1 VAENRLGSPVGTR
14 GTMMQN
20 KPNCPKRGTEAV
32 SRSRPADRIPSIP
45 LFYHSTI
52 PVQCRWCKTKPIS
65 RCAQW
70 GGAWRRRPWRAIV
83 PNKAKLGQD
92 GRSGGRHIRDACC
105 AEQTQ
110 FGPAPAAIGGEMCQ
124 TNPILVRP
132 SGTSRAARGLE
143 AVAPNKAN
151 SRRGGLRRALLGR
164 RAPVRA
170 KQTQFGPAPRQVGT
184 FRVKRTQSGP
194 AWRTCETN
202 PIRPGS
208 GRHRGRNVPNK
219 PNPAPGA
226 SVVGVKQSQF
236 REGWIDAQVP
246 CRKGIMTVLTHRWP
260 QENKANSQAG
270 SQSRVCQTKPIP
282 GAGLSPASGRLLLGR
297 DEYNGWES
305 FFRFSRAHFGR
316 VGTPIYER

>member
-1 VAENRLGSPVGTR
+1 VANR
-14 GTMMQN
+14 
-20 KPNCPKRGTEAV
+20 
-32 SRSRPADRIPSIP
+32 
-45 LFYHSTI
+45 
-52 PVQCRWCKTKPIS
+52 PI
-65 RCAQW
+65 
-70 GGAWRRRPWRAIV
+70 
-83 PNKAKLGQD
+83 GQ
-92 GRSGGRHIRDACC
+92 SGWDPGDDD
-105 AEQTQ
+105 
-110 FGPAPAAIGGEMCQ
+110 
-124 TNPILVRP
+124 
-132 SGTSRAARGLE
+132 
-143 AVAPNKAN
+143 
-151 SRRGGLRRALLGR
+151 
-164 RAPVRA
+164 A
-170 KQTQFGPAPRQVGT
+170 KQTQLPEAGHRGGVEESAGRQNTQHSTILSFHHSSPMPMVQNKANFALCPMGRGLATKAVAGNRAKQSQTWAGWEIWGT
-184 FRVKRTQSGP
+184 AYQGRMLCQ
-194 AWRTCETN
+194 TN

>member
-1 VAENRLGSPVGTR
+1 MP
-14 GTMMQN
+14 M
-20 KPNCPKRGTEAV
+20 
-32 SRSRPADRIPSIP
+32 
-45 LFYHSTI
+45 
-52 PVQCRWCKTKPIS
+52 VQ
-65 RCAQW
+65 
-70 GGAWRRRPWRAIV
+70 
-83 PNKAKLGQD
+83 
-92 GRSGGRHIRDACC
+92 
-105 AEQTQ
+105 
-110 FGPAPAAIGGEMCQ
+110 
-124 TNPILVRP
+124 
-132 SGTSRAARGLE
+132 
-143 AVAPNKAN
+143 NKAN
-151 SRRGGLRRALLGR
+151 FALCPMGRGLATKAVAGN
-164 RAPVRA
+164 RA
-170 KQTQFGPAPRQVGT
+170 KQSQTWAGWEIWGT
-184 FRVKRTQSGP
+184 AYQGRMLCQ
-194 AWRTCETN
+194 TN

-208 GRHRGRNVPNK
+208 GRHRGRNVSNKPNSGPAKWNKPRGARSGGCRAKQSQFPERRASSSLAWLEGACSCETNPIRPGTQAGRDLSRQTNPIRPGVANMRNKPNRPRPGPHWRRNVPNK

-236 REGWIDAQVP
+236 REGWIDVQVP